1 MRSEIQAIRVDAETL
16 PQELSASWLD
26 EARGFFT
33 GFLFTALM
41 TVLGAA
47 LVTVALVIGVVG
59 SPVIVAV
66 VAYVIYR
73 SRRAARVR
81 AWAVS

>member
-1 MRSEIQAIRVDAETL
+1 MSDFRAVELEAETL
-16 PQELSASWLD
+16 TEQLSTGWLE
-26 EARGFFT
+26 EARTFFT
-33 GFLFTALM
+33 GFVLTAVL

-47 LVTVALVIGVVG
+47 LVTVALVVGVVG

-81 AWAVS
+81 AWAT

>member
-1 MRSEIQAIRVDAETL
+1 MSEFRALE
-16 PQELSASWLD
+16 LD
-26 EARGFFT
+26 EAVAQQLSTGWLEEARSFFT
-33 GFLFTALM
+33 GFLLTAVM

-59 SPVIVAV
+59 SPIIAAV

>member
-1 MRSEIQAIRVDAETL
+1 MSNYRALELEAETL
-16 PQELSASWLD
+16 PEQLSTSWVD
-26 EARGFFT
+26 DARSFFT
-33 GFLFTALM
+33 GFLFTAVM

-47 LVTVALVIGVVG
+47 LVTVALVVGVVG
-59 SPVIVAV
+59 APIIVAV

-73 SRRAARVR
+73 SRRAARER